1 MSIGYSLREGFAGI
15 RRQKLAAL
23 GSILTV
29 TISLLLLGMFYLVA
43 VQANDALKQIR
54 AQVDVEV
61 FLKDP
66 ISKATLVDLQKQ
78 IQTFEGIAT
87 ADYITKDEAS
97 EIFEQEFGEDINK
110 VLDFNPLPSSFKITL
125 KESYRT
131 SGRVEQL
138 QKQLK
143 ALKGV
148 DDVVYRKDM
157 LEYFDQKTEGLNFIA
172 LTLGI
177 FLALSAITLVSNSI
191 RLTIV
196 ARKQSI
202 QIMKLVGATWWFIRA
217 PFIIEG
223 ITLGCIG
230 GIFAAGLLF
239 YFISV
244 TKNVLPMEL
253 SSIVFANLK
262 FYALLVVTGLF
273 MGIVGAVIS
282 ARKYIRESVI

>member
-1 MSIGYSLREGFAGI
+1 MSMGYSWKEGFAGI

-23 GSILTV
+23 GSVLTI

-43 VQANDALKQIR
+43 VQANDTLKQIR

-66 ISKATLVDLQKQ
+66 IAKATLMDLQKQ

-87 ADYITKDEAS
+87 AEYVTKDEAAD
-97 EIFEQEFGEDINK
+97 IFKQEFGEDINK

-125 KESYRT
+125 KESFRT
-131 SGRVEQL
+131 TERVEQL

-157 LEYFDQKTEGLNFIA
+157 LVFFDSKTQGLNLIA

-177 FLALSAITLVSNSI
+177 FLALSAIILVSNSI

-196 ARKQSI
+196 ARRQSI
-202 QIMKLVGATWWFIRA
+202 QIMKLVGATRWFIRA
-217 PFIIEG
+217 PFLVEG
-223 ITLGCIG
+223 IVLGCVG
-230 GIFAAGLLF
+230 GIVAAGLLF
-239 YFISV
+239 YFISI
-244 TKNVLPMEL
+244 TKNVLPLEL
-253 SSIVFANLK
+253 SSIVYADVK
-262 FYALLVVTGLF
+262 FYLFLVSAGLS
-273 MGIVGAVIS
+273 MGIVGAVVS
-282 ARKYIRESVI
+282 ARKYISESVI